1 MQSFFT
7 HEGETMKDIKTN
19 GFDIVPFI
27 TAQRMEE
34 DGDIER
40 ALYAYRYL
48 AEQGEIAAIQ
58 KLAVLYHQGEIVE
71 QNFQE
76 SVRWL
81 KRGAN
86 LNDRF
91 CIFNLARC
99 YMQGTGVEQ
108 NTERVIAFLQR
119 SAALGDGDSQLVLA
133 KYYYE
138 EEHNAKLFLYWL
150 KKAIGQHNVYAYAY
164 AEILRERLRREL
176 DAIAEKRA
184 AEQLEREKQEL
195 LKKQRDLNRRLNNS
209 WKEVM
214 DIFMEKK
221 LNNKVHFFRGSR

>member
-19 GFDIVPFI
+19 GFDIVPFM

-81 KRGAN
+81 KRG
-86 LNDRF
+86 
-91 CIFNLARC
+91 
-99 YMQGTGVEQ
+99 GKS
-108 NTERVIAFLQR
+108 QR
-119 SAALGDGDSQLVLA
+119 SVLYFQSGAL
-133 KYYYE
+133 
-138 EEHNAKLFLYWL
+138 LY
-150 KKAIGQHNVYAYAY
+150 AGYGCGTEYGTCN
-164 AEILRERLRREL
+164 RFF
-176 DAIAEKRA
+176 AEKRGVGGRRFTA
-184 AEQLEREKQEL
+184 CSCEVL
-195 LKKQRDLNRRLNNS
+195 L
-209 WKEVM
+209 
-214 DIFMEKK
+214 
-221 LNNKVHFFRGSR
+221 